1 MAGCLVV
8 ARPNLHCDAVDL
20 WQWDAHEPPTGT
32 ITVEQGADG
41 PVLHLRGD
49 VDAPVVQRWRAERPD
64 DGAAIVA
71 VDVAEVSF
79 IDSTAL
85 ALLAKWAQDRS
96 RAGRPA
102 VIRHVG
108 RRFEQVL
115 GVSGLDS
122 MFVRDG

>member
-1 MAGCLVV
+1 
-8 ARPNLHCDAVDL
+8 VDL

-32 ITVEQGADG
+32 ITVEQGVDG

-49 VDAPVVQRWRAERPD
+49 VDAPVVQRWRAERPAD
-64 DGAAIVA
+64 AAAIVA

-79 IDSTAL
+79 IDSTGL

-102 VIRHVG
+102 VIRNVG
-108 RRFEQVL
+108 PRFAQVL

-122 MFVRDG
+122 MFVREG